1 MRKQWTVAA
10 AVLIVFFSVFG
21 AAAQDPQ
28 GAGAD
33 KAARSSDA
41 PRSYNPIKWMKKGPN
56 TTTEKPKK
64 AKNKNLQK
72 SLQPQTPRLR
82 LRRFDHRE
90 DFRR

>member
-10 AVLIVFFSVFG
+10 AVLIVFFSVIG
-21 AAAQDPQ
+21 AAAQNPQ
-28 GAGAD
+28 GAGAE

-64 AKNKNLQK
+64 TRNKK
-72 SLQPQTPRLR
+72 SSGKAATP
-82 LRRFDHRE
+82 DTQAPPPKV
-90 DFRR
+90 